1 MMVTKPATKSQVI
14 RSIMKSHGKDTIS
27 MSSRKDGRD
36 VRCYASFD
44 DTRGDLDM
52 ITEIYTSAKR
62 VGFSVQVVR
71 KKNKG
76 YIVPDTIIVK
86 LSGSNTI

>member
-1 MMVTKPATKSQVI
+1 MAAKQTTKSQAI
-14 RSIMKSHGKDTIS
+14 RVVMQKYGKDTIS

-44 DTRGDLDM
+44 NTRSDMDM
-52 ITEIYTSAKR
+52 IVDLYACGKR
-62 VGFSVQVVR
+62 LGFSMQVVR

-86 LSGSNTI
+86 LPGSNTI